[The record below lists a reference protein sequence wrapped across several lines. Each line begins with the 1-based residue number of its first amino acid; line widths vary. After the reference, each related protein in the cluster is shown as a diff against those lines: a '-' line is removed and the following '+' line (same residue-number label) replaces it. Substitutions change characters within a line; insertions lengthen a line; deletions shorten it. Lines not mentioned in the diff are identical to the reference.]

1 MKNFKNIY
9 IFIMCSML
17 LVSIPTTHVN
27 AQAAQVVKSISKI
40 FGKKAAKELAEETAE
55 QVAKEAAQGVAK
67 KAGKEIAEETA
78 EQAIKRL
85 SKEAAE
91 TVIKKNATN
100 ALFQSS
106 QVITKNVL
114 SEVAPTAIKNTLF
127 KQLSKELG
135 ENALKTTSKEFA
147 QQVGKSA
154 SHEVGEQFI
163 KRLGTESSQEA
174 LELSS
179 KSSIKSLK
187 DEALEQTNNL
197 KKQVQKPLSNKITKV
212 QQKALQQLGTIADDI
227 NKFKKSKDVSSKA
240 EALLE
245 IKRKLDNAPEL
256 PEKQKIFDALPNDI
270 KSKLERMWGGNY
282 KYDNIPATAKGQGR
296 WTGERGN
303 SNYIFD
309 VKKKPKSNQNNN
321 LRNLSMEDIIT
332 ENNLQDGIKYVDGY
346 PDLSP
351 YSIANVEVDFGDVLK
366 GVVPKKY
373 RNKLQDEAFEKL
385 AKQMNRTVDE
395 VKVMKGHSDAAQRLA
410 KQWGCSEDEV
420 FKRCGNPNRR
430 LYTWHE
436 EPDCKTLRLV
446 PTEIHAN
453 LNHNGGIEMFK
464 ILNNI
469 L

>member
-1 MKNFKNIY
+1 MKNFKNIC

-17 LVSIPTTHVN
+17 LVSVPTTHVN

-174 LELSS
+174 LERSA

-197 KKQVQKPLSNKITKV
+197 KKQVQKPLSNKITKA

-245 IKRKLDNAPEL
+245 IKRKLDNAPDCA
-256 PEKQKIFDALPNDI
+256 EKQHIIKNLPDDI
-270 KSKLERMWGGNY
+270 KTKLGKLSKKTGKHKRL
-282 KYDNIPATAKGQGR
+282 PASGT
-296 WTGERGN
+296 WEGEAGN
-303 SNYIFD
+303 SIYKLDPNKVPRSDGY
-309 VKKKPKSNQNNN
+309 NNT
-321 LRNLSMEDIIT
+321 RNLSMRDIVK
-332 ENNLQDGIKYVDGY
+332 ENNLHNGIKFNNGY

-351 YSIANVEVDFGDVLK
+351 NEIGHVDVDYVKHHKNIMK
-366 GVVPKKY
+366 GN
-373 RNKLQDEAFEKL
+373 RESLHEEAFKEL
-385 AKQMNRTVDE
+385 ARRMGISVDE
-395 VKVMKGHSDAAQRLA
+395 VKVMKGDTSAAERLA

-420 FKRCGNPNRR
+420 FRRCGNPNRR
-430 LYTWHE
+430 QYVWHE
-436 EPDCKTLRLV
+436 EPNCKTLRLV
-446 PTEIHAN
+446 PAEVHAN
-453 LNHNGGIEMFK
+453 IPHNGGIEMYQN
-464 ILNNI
+464 LCS
-469 L
+469 